1 MALCYSRERESR
13 LLKGSRMSVAQ
24 PAVRQ
29 SIRWVGTLRGWEW
42 AFLAAVVAPLLVFLA
57 LPWPLEGK
65 SLAVLHGL
73 CAQQPTHSYYFDG
86 QRLPF
91 DARMTGIYSGFAVSA
106 LFLLAR
112 GRWRAAGWPSLGV
125 LLTLGGGVLALGL
138 DGLNSTLLD
147 MRFWHAYAPRNE
159 YRLATGLLT
168 GAALAVF
175 VGLLLGQLALAP
187 TPRRRER
194 LVRDYRELAGLLLAL
209 AATGALI
216 ATRWGPLRVPL
227 TLVLLLSAVAA
238 LTTLLLAFVLLFT
251 RRENRARLTRELAG
265 PATAALLAAYAVIAF
280 GAGGR
285 FLLELVAGV
294 PTTRGG

>member
-1 MALCYSRERESR
+1 
-13 LLKGSRMSVAQ
+13 MSVAL

-29 SIRWVGTLRGWEW
+29 YARRLSGLRGWEW
-42 AFLAAVVAPLLVFLA
+42 AFLAALVGPWFVFLL
-57 LPWPLEGK
+57 LPWSLEGK
-65 SLAVLHGL
+65 ALAVLHGL
-73 CAQQPTHSYYFDG
+73 CAQQPTHSYYYGG

-91 DARMTGIYSGFAVSA
+91 DARMTGIYSGFALSA
-106 LFLLAR
+106 LSLLAL
-112 GRWRAAGWPSLGV
+112 GRWRAAHWPPFGV
-125 LLTLGGGVLALGL
+125 LLALGGGVLALGL

-147 MRFWHAYAPRNE
+147 MRRWHLYSPHNE
-159 YRLATGLLT
+159 LRLATGLLT

-175 VGLLLGQLALAP
+175 VWLLLGQLAMAA

-194 LVRDYRELAGLLLAL
+194 VVRGYRELLALLAVL
-209 AATGALI
+209 TAAGALI
-216 ATRWGPLRVPL
+216 ASGWAPLRVPL
-227 TLVLLLSAVAA
+227 TLLLIVSAVCA
-238 LTTLLLAFVLLFT
+238 LTMLLLAFVLLFT

-265 PATAALLAAYAVIAF
+265 PATAALLAAYLVLGF